1 MISLFVE
8 LGTVLIVASLLAL
21 LFHRIKQ
28 PLILAYLIAG
38 VIFVQFYTG
47 DLSADIFQSF
57 AQIGIAFLLF
67 LVGLNMDI
75 RVFREVGK
83 TSLLTGIG
91 QVLFTTFIGYFLVL
105 WLGFSAMTAFYV
117 SLALAFSSTI
127 IIIKLLTDK
136 NDLEALYGKIAIGF
150 LLVQD
155 LIVILL
161 LIFIVAWDAGN
172 LSAANIVV
180 IFGKGALLFILA
192 VIFHHAFKRFI
203 GTIGRSQELLFLVT
217 ISWCFFLSMMAQWFG
232 FSIEIGA
239 FIAGVTL
246 ASLPFKLDIVNKIK
260 PLRDFFLILF
270 FVVLGTQLS
279 IGVLQEMLW
288 PAIILSLF
296 VLIGNPLIVMILMGL
311 LGYKSRNS
319 FLAGLT
325 VAQISEFSL
334 ILITLGVGLG
344 HIAEEILG
352 LVTLVGII
360 TIAASAY
367 MITFGNQLYDWLA
380 PYLKVFE
387 RKKLYE
393 KKLTLHTKK
402 KKYSIV
408 LVGYHSIGYNI
419 LERLR
424 KKKMRFIVV
433 DYNPTVIKNLMKK
446 KIPCLYGDVA
456 DHEVL
461 REIKQFKPKMIIST
475 IHLFEDNIHLVDYFK
490 KYNKK
495 ILIYGTGKSV
505 DEALEL
511 YEHGANYVIVPHLLG
526 GERVAD
532 LLKHTLKS
540 KRQLHHV
547 KKKHIKH
554 LITMDLPEKV

>member
-1 MISLFVE
+1 VTSLFIE
-8 LGTVLIVASLLAL
+8 LGTVLIVASLLAV
-21 LFHRIKQ
+21 FFKRIKQ
-28 PLILAYLIAG
+28 PLILAYLVAG
-38 VIFVQFYTG
+38 IVLAQWYVG
-47 DLSADIFQSF
+47 DLSTDIFKAL

-67 LVGLNMDI
+67 LVGLNMDV
-75 RVFREVGK
+75 RVFREVGR

-91 QVLFTTFIGYFLVL
+91 QVLFTSLIGYFLVL
-105 WLGFSAMTAFYV
+105 WLEFSVMTALYV

-127 IIIKLLTDK
+127 IVIKLLTDK
-136 NDLEALYGKIAIGF
+136 NDLEALYGKISIGF

-161 LIFIVAWDAGN
+161 LIFITAWDAGN
-172 LSAANIVV
+172 LTGVNIAA
-180 IFGKGALLFILA
+180 IFGKGVLLFVLA
-192 VIFHHAFKRFI
+192 LIFHHTFKRFFEYLES
-203 GTIGRSQELLFLVT
+203 SQELLFLIT
-217 ISWCFFLSMMAQWFG
+217 ISWCFFMAMVANWFG

-246 ASLPFKLDIVNKIK
+246 ASLPFKLDITHKIK

-279 IGVLQEMLW
+279 FGVLQEMLF

-344 HIAEEILG
+344 HIPEEILG
-352 LVTLVGII
+352 LVTLIGLI

-367 MITFGNQLYDWLA
+367 MITFGNQLYNWLA

-387 RKKLYE
+387 RKNLYE

-402 KKYSIV
+402 KKYDIV
-408 LVGYHSIGYNI
+408 LVGYHRIGYNI

-424 KKKMRFIVV
+424 KKKMKFVVV
-433 DYNPTVIKNLMKK
+433 DYNPTVIRGLMEKK
-446 KIPCLYGDVA
+446 VPCLYGDVS
-456 DHEVL
+456 DHDL
-461 REIKQFKPKMIIST
+461 LQEIRKFKPKMIIST
-475 IHLFEDNIHLVDYFK
+475 IHLFEDNLHLTEHFK
-490 KYNKK
+490 RGNKK
-495 ILIYGTGKSV
+495 ILMYVTGKNV
-505 DEALEL
+505 EEALLL
-511 YEHGANYVIVPHLLG
+511 YEKGANYVIIPHLLG

-540 KRQLHHV
+540 KKELQYV
-547 KKKHIKH
+547 KKNHIDH
-554 LITMDLPEKV
+554 LLSIDLPKKV